1 MKLHYLFVFMLA
13 VAFSLTSC
21 NKCDPTSM
29 DDGIIIK
36 DVIVRVIGHPPGPSP
51 QLVRQQGTFG
61 LEYEYSTDGGYFY
74 DPVDFSQFSMMCLPV
89 TARCS
94 SGFLRTVTLD
104 SEEKTAE
111 YNIVVSE
118 CESCETRN
126 ETYNWVLVEKV
137 PDDYTPVFTLN

>member
-1 MKLHYLFVFMLA
+1 MLA
-13 VAFSLTSC
+13 VAFSVTSC

-36 DVIVRVIGHPPGPSP
+36 DVIIRAIGHPAGTPDPA
-51 QLVRQQGTFG
+51 LVRQQGVFG
-61 LEYEYSTDGGYFY
+61 IDYEVSTDGGYFY
-74 DPVDFSQFSMMCLPV
+74 DPVDFERFSVMCFPV

-104 SEEKTAE
+104 SEDKIVE
-111 YNIVVSE
+111 YNMVVSE